1 MFDIKTFTADSV
13 SITKSKLTVTQNTCS
28 KSSVLAHYRA
38 SILQIETEKRKKVI
52 YSKKLKPG

>member
-1 MFDIKTFTADSV
+1 MFDIKTFTADCV

-38 SILQIETEKRKKVI
+38 SILQIETEKRKKS
-52 YSKKLKPG
+52 YL